1 MTTTLPRYCLTFSTS
16 STSCFIRLFFR
27 SEEEIKM
34 ITMDIVSYWWMI
46 AEVCESINQKKKTIF
61 GKTNCCIFYWKI
73 LKIHSLTQIIES
85 AKNMIIMMMIM
96 SIVYWGH
103 KLKHNSP
110 SSRNFNPVII
120 LNLPNDLSSL
130 HVYIRLR

>member
-16 STSCFIRLFFR
+16 STSCFIRLFFPFR
-27 SEEEIKM
+27 RRNKNDYNGYCQLLVNDSGGLWVHK
-34 ITMDIVSYWWMI
+34 SQ
-46 AEVCESINQKKKTIF
+46 SSIF